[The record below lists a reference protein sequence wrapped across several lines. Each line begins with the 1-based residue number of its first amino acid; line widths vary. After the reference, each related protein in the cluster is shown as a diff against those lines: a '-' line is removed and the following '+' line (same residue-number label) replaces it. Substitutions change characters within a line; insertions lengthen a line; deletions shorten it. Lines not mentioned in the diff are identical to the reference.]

1 MSDTCLLAQFAI
13 LLGVTSATNGS
24 IRLNSW
30 LLPALVIA
38 LIALQLVTP
47 WQGWMILAVGLG
59 GAWLIAWLWAR
70 ALARGLVF
78 RREMRYGWAQ
88 VGDRLE
94 ERFTLHNNSL
104 APALWVEVID
114 HTAMPDYQTGRVTG
128 VDSRSQTQWRT
139 QSLCTRRGVFT
150 LGPTTLRTGDVFGI
164 YSVTVE
170 SPSATTLMVLPPVI
184 PLPRIEVA
192 PGGRAGEG
200 RLRVNAPEQT
210 VSASSVR
217 EYSPG
222 DSLRRIHWLTTARR
236 GSLFARRFDNT
247 PASHWWIVL
256 DMDRGAHIGQGQDS
270 TEEHA
275 ITLAASLA
283 DAGLRA
289 GQSVGL
295 IAFGD
300 ELVWLPP
307 QNGDPQRWRLL
318 RALALLRTGRVG
330 LGELLD
336 RARPAMGQFSSVI
349 VITPA
354 VVFAD
359 AARAPA
365 WCDRLLMMQRRG
377 IVPTVLLLDAGAY
390 ADDTEL
396 PTGGFD
402 RLTHRDQAARAAQLL
417 ASLGVASQVIGRNVF
432 DRPESKPGR
441 EGEWEWRIL
450 PTGRVA
456 PVRQPRNI
464 DWRTVP

>member
-1 MSDTCLLAQFAI
+1 
-13 LLGVTSATNGS
+13 
-24 IRLNSW
+24 
-30 LLPALVIA
+30 
-38 LIALQLVTP
+38 
-47 WQGWMILAVGLG
+47 MILAVGLG

-70 ALARGLVF
+70 ALARGLIF
-78 RREMRYGWAQ
+78 QREMRYGWAQ

-94 ERFTLHNNSL
+94 ERFTLRNNSI

-128 VDSRSQTQWRT
+128 VDGRSQTQWRT

-170 SPSATTLMVLPPVI
+170 APSATTLMVLPPVI

-200 RLRVNAPEQT
+200 RPRANAPEQT
-210 VSASSVR
+210 VNASTVR

-222 DSLRRIHWLTTARR
+222 DSLHRIHWLTTARR
-236 GSLFARRFDNT
+236 GSLFVRLFDNT

-318 RALALLRTGRVG
+318 RALALLRTGRVA

-336 RARPAMGQFSSVI
+336 RARPAMSRFSSVI

-359 AARAPA
+359 AACAPA

-390 ADDTEL
+390 GDDVDL
-396 PTGGFD
+396 LTGGFD
-402 RLTHRDQAARAAQLL
+402 RLTHRDSLIDHNRLTYHDQAARTAQLL
-417 ASLGVASQVIGRNVF
+417 SSLGVASRVIERNVF

-456 PVRQPRNI
+456 PVRQPGNI
-464 DWRTVP
+464 DWRPVP

>member
-1 MSDTCLLAQFAI
+1 
-13 LLGVTSATNGS
+13 
-24 IRLNSW
+24 
-30 LLPALVIA
+30 
-38 LIALQLVTP
+38 
-47 WQGWMILAVGLG
+47 MILAVGLG

-94 ERFTLHNNSL
+94 ERFTLRNTSL

-150 LGPTTLRTGDVFGI
+150 LGPTTLRSGDLFGI

-200 RLRVNAPEQT
+200 RPRANAPEQT
-210 VSASSVR
+210 VSAATVR

-236 GSLFARRFDNT
+236 GSLFVRLFDNT
-247 PASHWWIVL
+247 PASHWWILL
-256 DMDRGAHIGQGQDS
+256 DMHHGAHIGQGQDS

-295 IAFGD
+295 TAFGD
-300 ELVWLPP
+300 DADGGGLVWLPP

-318 RALALLRTGRVG
+318 RALALLRPGRVA
-330 LGELLD
+330 LGELLE
-336 RARPAMGQFSSVI
+336 RARPAMSRFSSVI

-354 VVFAD
+354 VAFAET
-359 AARAPA
+359 ARAPA
-365 WCDRLLMMQRRG
+365 WCDRLLMLQRRG
-377 IVPTVLLLDAGAY
+377 VVPTVLLLDAGAY
-390 ADDTEL
+390 ADGAHGAQVGL
-396 PTGGFD
+396 P
-402 RLTHRDQAARAAQLL
+402 RDQAARASRLL
-417 ASLGVASQVIGRNVF
+417 AGLGIAGQVIGRDVF
-432 DRPESKPGR
+432 DRPESKPGH

-456 PVRQPRNI
+456 PVRKPSNV

>member
-1 MSDTCLLAQFAI
+1 MTLTANRRIKLNSRLLPVLIGALI
-13 LLGVTSATNGS
+13 LLQ
-24 IRLNSW
+24 
-30 LLPALVIA
+30 
-38 LIALQLVTP
+38 LITP
-47 WQGWMILAVGLG
+47 WQGWMILVVGLA

-94 ERFTLHNNSL
+94 ERFTLRNNSI
-104 APALWVEVID
+104 APALWVEVVD

-139 QSLCTRRGVFT
+139 QSVCTRRGVFT
-150 LGPTTLRTGDVFGI
+150 LGPTTLHTGDVFGI
-164 YSVTVE
+164 YRVTVE

-200 RLRVNAPEQT
+200 RPRANAPEQT
-210 VSASSVR
+210 VSASTVR

-222 DSLRRIHWLTTARR
+222 DSLHRIHWLTTARR
-236 GSLFARRFDNT
+236 GSLFVRLFDNT
-247 PASHWWIVL
+247 PASHWWIML
-256 DMDRGAHIGQGQDS
+256 DMDRSAHIGQGQDS

-295 IAFGD
+295 TTFGD
-300 ELVWLPP
+300 DLVWLPP
-307 QNGDPQRWRLL
+307 RSGDAQRWRLL
-318 RALALLRTGRVG
+318 RALALLRPGRVA

-336 RARPAMGQFSSVI
+336 RARPAMSQFSSVI

-354 VVFAD
+354 VAFAD
-359 AARAPA
+359 TARAPA
-365 WCDRLLMMQRRG
+365 WCDRLLMLQRRG
-377 IVPTVLLLDAGAY
+377 VVPTVLLLDAGAY
-390 ADDTEL
+390 GDEAGL
-396 PTGGFD
+396 P
-402 RLTHRDQAARAAQLL
+402 RDQAARALRAL
-417 ASLGVASQVIGRNVF
+417 AGLGVASQVIERSVF
-432 DRPESKPGR
+432 DRPESRPGH

-450 PTGRVA
+450 PTGMVA
-456 PVRQPRNI
+456 PVRQPRNS
-464 DWRTVP
+464 DWRTVA